1 MNEAFQMADKDNS
14 GFIDKE
20 ELKYVLNDMVGVQA
34 GMCLNLIWLFDI
46 VRWCWRRHF
55 VEQIRHSRRW
65 QIGVSG
71 IREMLASQLDAV

>member
-46 VRWCWRRHF
+46 VR
-55 VEQIRHSRRW
+55 
-65 QIGVSG
+65 
-71 IREMLASQLDAV
+71 